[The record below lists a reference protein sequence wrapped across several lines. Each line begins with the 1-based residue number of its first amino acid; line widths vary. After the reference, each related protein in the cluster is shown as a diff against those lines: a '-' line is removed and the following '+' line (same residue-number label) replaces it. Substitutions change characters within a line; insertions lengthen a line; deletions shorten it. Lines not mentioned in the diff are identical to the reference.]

1 MQTKSF
7 TQTMSDG
14 YEIFINR
21 WAPDT
26 DEEIK
31 GVIQLHHGLA
41 EHSMRYD
48 RLGSVLAE
56 NGFVLNAYDMRG
68 HGKSAENSI
77 VKKTGM
83 FGKLADK
90 NGFDRVVKDLFEVT
104 NALKNVYPDK
114 KIVLL
119 GHSFG
124 SFVSQAFIEEFGDK
138 INGVIL
144 SGTAG
149 PQILLAAVGN
159 LVANIIKLVKG
170 GDYISS
176 FLDKLAFG
184 SYNKRIEN
192 PKSKYAWLSANEMA
206 VSMYEMDNW
215 CGFPLTTSFFCDM
228 TAGLKRIHLSKNM
241 KKIPEDLPVYFFYG
255 DQDPVGGYGK
265 TINHLFNIYKKN
277 GLQRI
282 ELKAFEGD
290 RHEVLNE
297 LDCEVCE
304 KDIIE
309 FISSI

>member
-7 TQTMSDG
+7 SQTMSDG
-14 YEIFINR
+14 FEIFVNR
-21 WAPDT
+21 WAPDS

-31 GVIQLHHGLA
+31 GVVQLHHGLA

-56 NGFVLNAYDMRG
+56 NGYVLNAYDMRG
-68 HGKSAENSI
+68 HGKTAENSI
-77 VKKTGM
+77 AKKTGM

-90 NGFDRVVKDLFEVT
+90 DGFNRAVKDLYEVT
-104 NALKNVYPDK
+104 NAVKNVYPDK

-124 SFVSQAFIEEFGDK
+124 SFISQSFIEEFGDK
-138 INGVIL
+138 IDGVIL

-149 PQILLAAVGN
+149 PQMPLAISGN
-159 LVANIIKLVKG
+159 AVANIVKLFKG
-170 GDYISS
+170 ADYIST
-176 FLDKLAFG
+176 FLDNLAFG
-184 SYNKRIEN
+184 SYNKRIKD
-192 PKSKYAWLSANEMA
+192 PKSKYAWLSVNEMA

-228 TAGLKRIHLSKNM
+228 TYGLKKIHKSKNM
-241 KKIPEDLPVYFFYG
+241 KKIPEDLPVFFFYG